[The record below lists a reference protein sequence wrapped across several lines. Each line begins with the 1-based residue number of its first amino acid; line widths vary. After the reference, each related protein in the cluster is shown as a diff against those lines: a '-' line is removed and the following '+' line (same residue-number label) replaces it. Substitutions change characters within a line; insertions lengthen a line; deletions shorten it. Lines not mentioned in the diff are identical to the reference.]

1 MKYLKLFE
9 SFGSGVE
16 ELEGYPWRI
25 RNDFSRQ
32 CGGTDF
38 FTKRELGFFRE
49 FFVKSDKNDFFRIS
63 GEKLSGRAADGTPLS
78 GERRSTF
85 RARYMPVDN
94 RINPIDIRITR
105 FKDDYFM
112 VEISCMSNED
122 SRFSEYSL
130 SAAPKPKIY
139 LVDSFEDMKDFLFDI
154 RKYWKDIND
163 SWKPQNESIKYNNE
177 LWNQITAEE
186 KGAKLDSV
194 QETFDE
200 NEIIKVQA
208 FINSLNNL
216 SLEFYV
222 EDFSLTGQFY
232 LEHNLIVVK
241 HYMSMYDLCIYKLR
255 DDWFIVSF
263 EVASLQSPY
272 SVNFLCDQLD
282 AVEQLIKLSTDDD
295 KIEIPFDY
303 IEMTSRGYPRTSI
316 KSGTLSRQCADL
328 IRQKIKEYDFNVD
341 YDEIFPITTGSGGI
355 KFWKALE
362 YSDLSKDAIDFFNIR
377 REPGRR
383 IAMITLRFTEYE
395 GGYIILNWGLGPE
408 LSMKHISF
416 ECHQL
421 GAIRSILDD
430 KLSMLG
436 K

>member
-1 MKYLKLFE
+1 
-9 SFGSGVE
+9 
-16 ELEGYPWRI
+16 
-25 RNDFSRQ
+25 
-32 CGGTDF
+32 
-38 FTKRELGFFRE
+38 
-49 FFVKSDKNDFFRIS
+49 
-63 GEKLSGRAADGTPLS
+63 
-78 GERRSTF
+78 
-85 RARYMPVDN
+85 
-94 RINPIDIRITR
+94 
-105 FKDDYFM
+105 M

-186 KGAKLDSV
+186 KKAKLDSV

-222 EDFSLTGQFY
+222 EDFSLTGRFY

-303 IEMTSRGYPRTSI
+303 IEMTSRALKVHKALGGYPRTSI